1 MTTTKGTLSRS
12 TSSKGSVIEGNNSNP
27 LGNEIV
33 KTDVIKD
40 VEPITTPPDE
50 EAINKAKA
58 LVEKTKA
65 SYLHA
70 KQALELLTGK
80 PEKKEK
86 TPGVISTIFDLVKNS
101 GKTGIS
107 KADILSELIKLFPDR
122 TSDGMEKTIQVQ
134 LPSRMSKERDVKIE
148 KTEDGKYLIK

>member
-1 MTTTKGTLSRS
+1 MTAQAGTLSRS
-12 TSSKGSVIEGNNSNP
+12 TKGKGAVVESNNLNP
-27 LGNEIV
+27 QGNEIV
-33 KTDVIKD
+33 KTDEIKD

-80 PEKKEK
+80 AEKTDK
-86 TPGVISTIFDLVKNS
+86 TPGVIVTIFTLVKDS

-107 KADILSELIKLFPDR
+107 KSEILDELVKLFPDR
-122 TSDGMEKTIQVQ
+122 TSDQMSKTVSVQ
-134 LPSRMSKERDVKIE
+134 LPKRMSSERNVKIE
-148 KTEDGKYLIK
+148 KTTDGKYFMK